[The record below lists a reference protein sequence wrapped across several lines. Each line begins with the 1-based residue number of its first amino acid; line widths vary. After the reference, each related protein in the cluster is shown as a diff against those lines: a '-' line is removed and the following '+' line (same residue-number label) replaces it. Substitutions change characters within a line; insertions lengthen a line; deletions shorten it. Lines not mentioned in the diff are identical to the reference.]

1 MIYTSLTVTPL
12 AFSASSSRASL
23 ASSSSARM
31 SSSALMVAWSF
42 SPAVSKPASSAWW
55 ARFVSPAALQLDV
68 VVDLL
73 DHLLELAGV
82 NAVGAHSGSSHCAS
96 QATLWPR
103 WSVVVGAGAKMAMG
117 AMGAPPYGFRRT
129 FAFGRYVAARDWK
142 CGDWA
147 RCLSG
152 GLLRRSCPEEGFAVW
167 PLGFGAIMVLR
178 VVH

>member
-1 MIYTSLTVTPL
+1 MENSCSIMCSIWPVFMPLVHIVAPLTAPRGRRFGLVGRRSLGL
-12 AFSASSSRASL
+12 A
-23 ASSSSARM
+23 
-31 SSSALMVAWSF
+31 
-42 SPAVSKPASSAWW
+42 
-55 ARFVSPAALQLDV
+55 Q
-68 VVDLL
+68 
-73 DHLLELAGV
+73 
-82 NAVGAHSGSSHCAS
+82 
-96 QATLWPR
+96 
-103 WSVVVGAGAKMAMG
+103 KMAMG
-117 AMGAPPYGFRRT
+117 AMGAHPYGFRRT